1 MDSSIKLDSVMATRN
16 VNQARAMFQRVLVCW
31 AGDVLELRRRK
42 LLVPQWEASPGSMDS
57 QAFDAIEPMKR
68 VA

>member
-1 MDSSIKLDSVMATRN
+1 MLDAA
-16 VNQARAMFQRVLVCW
+16 Q
-31 AGDVLELRRRK
+31 ERRSK
-42 LLVPQWEASPGSMDS
+42 LLVPQWEASPASMDA